1 MRDALDTWGRLDAV
15 VNNAAAGSG
24 TVPDE
29 DMVRL
34 TLGVHFVGTVN
45 LVRSALPVFREQRYG
60 RIVNTGSGSVLGI
73 PHTGIYAAGK
83 GAVMAFTKVLA
94 NELRQEREQQPDL
107 DITVNVIMPVAQTPI
122 MPRVPDEEFQA
133 LLDTA
138 FAPERTSP
146 LVAVFAHESCPVSGE
161 LVQTGGGRV
170 ARFVLATTEGWQAPD
185 DMPTPGG
192 DPRALGRGDGQPG
205 PAGAGRQHDGPLRS
219 PRHAPVRRGRHRAVG
234 PHRTGP
240 RGRPGPP
247 KGLDRLGRL
256 RDVIASVYRDDP
268 RLAPLIGPGGP
279 FEVEEV
285 VLDGVP
291 LRVFVRAPRTILDT
305 FDMGIAHADLVH
317 LVHDDERI
325 TFADVRAP
333 RSPSPS
339 SCARPSGCNA
349 ATGSPSPCATS
360 PSS

>member
-1 MRDALDTWGRLDAV
+1 MTDELRFDGRVVAITGAHHGLGREHARLLARRGARIVVNDLQGADETVAMIREAGSEAIANTSDITTAAGTDEIVRDALGEWGRLDAI

-24 TVPDE
+24 TIPDE

-45 LVRSALPVFREQRYG
+45 LVRSAMPVFREQRYG

-94 NELRQEREQQPDL
+94 NELRQERAQDPGL

-133 LLDTA
+133 MLDHA

-185 DMPTPGG
+185 DSPTPEAILDHWDEVMANQDLQEPVGSMM
-192 DPRALGRGDGQPG
+192 DLF
-205 PAGAGRQHDGPLRS
+205 
-219 PRHAPVRRGRHRAVG
+219 VRRGMHPYGVADIVQWA
-234 PHRTGP
+234 RTG
-240 RGRPGPP
+240 
-247 KGLDRLGRL
+247 
-256 RDVIASVYRDDP
+256 VDP
-268 RLAPLIGPGGP
+268 ATPTSA
-279 FEVEEV
+279 E
-285 VLDGVP
+285 
-291 LRVFVRAPRTILDT
+291 RT
-305 FDMGIAHADLVH
+305 
-317 LVHDDERI
+317 
-325 TFADVRAP
+325 
-333 RSPSPS
+333 
-339 SCARPSGCNA
+339 
-349 ATGSPSPCATS
+349 
-360 PSS
+360 